1 VPVHTRDHVTS
12 RLRSFDETLASVF
25 WNDTSV
31 YQFEHD
37 RSKWFFCEDTAVM
50 AEARRAMCDKA
61 EEALPVESVL
71 SDAKTLLPSELS
83 DWMPQPS
90 ELSSQGGR
98 SAGESFVETLSYRI
112 SRCRGALWGL
122 SEAWFIN
129 AAGRL
134 QHMQS
139 ELETHLP
146 EMVDA
151 LVEER
156 VEVLCQSLWEKLDA
170 AREELEGLAEDEVQ
184 RNTAFKEAQ
193 NEAATARSAQE
204 VLLRN
209 VRAAEEAMECR

>member
-1 VPVHTRDHVTS
+1 
-12 RLRSFDETLASVF
+12 
-25 WNDTSV
+25 
-31 YQFEHD
+31 
-37 RSKWFFCEDTAVM
+37 M

-71 SDAKTLLPSELS
+71 SDAKTLLPSV
-83 DWMPQPS
+83 
-90 ELSSQGGR
+90 SSQGGR

-112 SRCRGALWGL
+112 SRCRGVLWGL

-184 RNTAFKEAQ
+184 RNTAFKEAEY
-193 NEAATARSAQE
+193 EAATARSAQE